1 MQAEKNEISRNIF
14 YLVSFCNIYARFYNN
29 LKNYNLPQLLCWFFL
44 ALSSKEERQ
53 RCYWL
58 SISKIP

>member
-29 LKNYNLPQLLCWFFL
+29 LQNYNVLQLLRWFFS
-44 ALSSKEERQ
+44 ALGSKEERQ

-58 SISKIP
+58 FIPKIP